1 VKSNRGF
8 TLIELAI
15 VLGLAGIVLSMIF
28 SPIIFSFQNFGIQNE
43 KANITSNLRATM
55 DHLTRQIRKASEV
68 EVVNDN
74 AIKIDS
80 KVYKIQDR
88 NLVKDDS
95 ILIEGV
101 DELII
106 RKDKNRMEIKVVIR
120 DRKNKEHSLSS
131 TINMR

>member
-1 VKSNRGF
+1 MKSNRGF

>member
-1 VKSNRGF
+1 MKSNRGF

-55 DHLTRQIRKASEV
+55 DHLTRQIRKASEI

>member
-1 VKSNRGF
+1 M
-8 TLIELAI
+8 IELAI